1 MMSSITAVI
10 PASLVNSAKKKNFNF
25 LAHKMSIAELSLVN
39 TGYVIINNS
48 ILRSAKLL
56 FCGSCTLVFQAYS
69 LPYFSVKP

>member
-48 ILRSAKLL
+48 IVR
-56 FCGSCTLVFQAYS
+56 
-69 LPYFSVKP
+69 